1 MLDQPLNRR
10 QITAILIMFTFGSS
24 AVLGFSSEVAQDTW
38 IALALG
44 ALCSVPILLLYAR
57 LVRLNPGEN
66 VFGIFERT
74 MGKAAGKIATVF
86 LTWYAIHLC
95 ALVMRNFSEFLKITA
110 LFDTPQIAVLAVM
123 LVTVGLLARSGP
135 KALGKWAVIT
145 MPIVIGMVAITV
157 VLSLN
162 IYRYEMILPI
172 LEHKVTDIFNSAF
185 QAFSFPFTETVLTL
199 GIADFFGARESP
211 YKAYLWGLAI
221 SAATLLL
228 VTFRNLL
235 VLGPVVMASSYFP
248 SYMAAR
254 IIAIGDF
261 ISRIE
266 GSISVNFILAGI
278 VKITLC
284 FIVASR
290 GLSSLLGIRNWQ
302 SIVFPTGFAA
312 LALSQILYAN
322 VMQMYAFVAYYAYY
336 ALPFEVALPLIAW
349 IFSEVRARRKKTA
362 AAV

>member
-1 MLDQPLNRR
+1 MLNQPLNRR
-10 QITAILIMFTFGSS
+10 QISAILIMYVFGSS
-24 AVLGFSSEVAQDTW
+24 AVLGVSNEVAQDTW
-38 IALALG
+38 IALTLG

-66 VFGIFERT
+66 IFGIFERT

-86 LTWYAIHLC
+86 MTWYAIHLC

-123 LVTVGLLARSGP
+123 LVTVGVLARSGP
-135 KALGKWAVIT
+135 KALGKWAIIV
-145 MPIVIGMVAITV
+145 MPIVMGMVAITV
-157 VLSLN
+157 VMSLN
-162 IYRYEMILPI
+162 IYQYQLILPI
-172 LEHKVTDIFNSAF
+172 LEHKMTDILRNAF
-185 QAFSFPFTETVLTL
+185 QAFSFPFTETVLIL
-199 GIADFFGARESP
+199 GIADSFDPRESP

-221 SAATLLL
+221 SAMTLLF
-228 VTFRNLL
+228 VTFRNLF
-235 VLGPVVMASSYFP
+235 VLGPIVMASSYFP
-248 SYMAAR
+248 SFMAAR

-284 FIVASR
+284 LIVASR
-290 GLSSLLGIRNWQ
+290 GLSRLLGIRNWQ
-302 SIVFPTGFAA
+302 SIVFPTGLAA

-322 VMQMYAFVAYYAYY
+322 VMQMYTFVAYYVYY
-336 ALPFEVALPLIAW
+336 ALPFEVALPLLAW
-349 IFSEVRARRKKTA
+349 ILSEVRARRKKTA